1 MEVLGDTPLKTT
13 DPAVLGQFEAVALY
27 KLNEELHSV
36 LTDINIRKSDTQ
48 DVAFIDVMK
57 SVSEATIKESTTIE
71 GMLK

>member
-1 MEVLGDTPLKTT
+1 M
-13 DPAVLGQFEAVALY
+13 LGQFEAVALY